1 MRRAARGCSGDFLAQ
16 GVSTLT
22 QQLATATTTN
32 IRVKSLPADSY
43 AACWPCCFDC
53 CGSDKRSTQQCKLPE
68 MPIGL
73 ILLHHSIV
81 LDCSRTTTLHEVHAV
96 TGITFPQDKL
106 HVLQIDDVHHS
117 RKLGHF
123 LLSETRE
130 QRGPHQKIDELYTSL
145 YGFLIL
151 CSPLRF
157 FLSRSF
163 MCGSLF
169 RSSLL
174 HSSLPLNVLSCGLLF
189 GHLRRRLPCKLLC
202 SLPCDFLLCSIF
214 SR

>member
-1 MRRAARGCSGDFLAQ
+1 
-16 GVSTLT
+16 
-22 QQLATATTTN
+22 
-32 IRVKSLPADSY
+32 
-43 AACWPCCFDC
+43 
-53 CGSDKRSTQQCKLPE
+53 

-130 QRGPHQKIDELYTSL
+130 QRKLPQKSQKTRTS
-145 YGFLIL
+145 
-151 CSPLRF
+151 
-157 FLSRSF
+157 
-163 MCGSLF
+163 
-169 RSSLL
+169 
-174 HSSLPLNVLSCGLLF
+174 
-189 GHLRRRLPCKLLC
+189 
-202 SLPCDFLLCSIF
+202 
-214 SR
+214 